1 MNPSYSGHH
10 LAGETL
16 SVYAVETSSRVDVTA
31 QSVRV
36 EARPLAARSSDVA
49 TQEVTATE
57 VPLEE
62 DGSFE
67 WFVNLLLAEHAS
79 QG

>member
-10 LAGETL
+10 LAGKTP
-16 SVYAVETSSRVDVTA
+16 SVYAVETSSRVDPSV
-31 QSVRV
+31 QSARV
-36 EARPLAARSSDVA
+36 ETRPLAARRSDVA

-67 WFVNLLLAEHAS
+67 WFVSLLLAENAS
-79 QG
+79 KA

>member
-1 MNPSYSGHH
+1 MNPSYSGHQ

-16 SVYAVETSSRVDVTA
+16 SVYAVETSSRVDP
-31 QSVRV
+31 SVQATRV

-49 TQEVTATE
+49 TQEVTTTE
-57 VPLEE
+57 VALEE

-67 WFVNLLLAEHAS
+67 WFVNLLLAENAS
-79 QG
+79 KA

>member
-1 MNPSYSGHH
+1 
-10 LAGETL
+10 
-16 SVYAVETSSRVDVTA
+16 VYAVETSSRVDPSV
-31 QSVRV
+31 QSTRV
-36 EARPLAARSSDVA
+36 VARRLAARSSDVA

-67 WFVNLLLAEHAS
+67 WFVNLLLAENAS
-79 QG
+79 KA